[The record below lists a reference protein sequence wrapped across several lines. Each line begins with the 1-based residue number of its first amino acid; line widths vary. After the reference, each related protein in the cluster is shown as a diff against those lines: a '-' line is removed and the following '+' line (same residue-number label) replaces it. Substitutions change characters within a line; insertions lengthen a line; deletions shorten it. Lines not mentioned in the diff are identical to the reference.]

1 MKNYITI
8 DQNPKTEEMLIKK
21 GYKPLTASEIKEK
34 IAGKYFLGG
43 YLHGFKYIVA
53 VNLEGTLEGK
63 NDYEHYDRGRWLI
76 NNEQH
81 TLSVYWEKGWD
92 STITRLYPVD
102 NSIQMYDAQTGLW
115 RTSFNQAIEKV
126 NHIKAYSF

>member
-8 DQNPKTEEMLIKK
+8 DENQKAEATLIKE

-34 IAGKYFLGG
+34 IAGKYFLGS

-53 VNLEGTLEGK
+53 VNVEGTLESK

-81 TLSVYWEKGWD
+81 TLSVYWEEGWD
-92 STITRLYPVD
+92 STVTRLYAVD
-102 NSIQMYDAQTGLW
+102 ESIQMYDAQTGVW
-115 RTSFNQAIEKV
+115 RTRFDQVIDQVKD
-126 NHIKAYSF
+126 IKAYSF